1 MWWKSESEI
10 KKWALRNVQHVSTL
24 LSVTPQLPRRPLRIF
39 WLPTSEVRQL
49 RFLFFQSLQIGCN
62 HVRSIQLFTESIQRT
77 KCPFMSITCDS
88 YESFKKGKCARCN
101 RDGNSCIRF
110 GFHSRPSYQAL
121 VEQGLDESSPIATY
135 LLTADKDPFCSAH
148 YKMSV
153 KVSGSLSSLWN
164 PMNSLLI
171 GWLFRIRFRG
181 KSETRRRNWRFI
193 RSAEER
199 KRGVEENSIQFD
211 TDLLFTR

>member
-10 KKWALRNVQHVSTL
+10 KSGLSRMWNTSMFPRQSL
-24 LSVTPQLPRRPLRIF
+24 LFAPPRPSRIF
-39 WLPTSEVRQL
+39 RLPTSEVRQL

-88 YESFKKGKCARCN
+88 YESFKKGKCARCD

-110 GFHSRPSYQAL
+110 GFHSRPDYIAL
-121 VEQGLDESSPIATY
+121 VEQGLDETTPIATY
-135 LLTADKDPFCSAH
+135 LLTADKHPFCSAH

-153 KVSGSLSSLWN
+153 KVSGLLSSLWN
-164 PMNSLLI
+164 P
-171 GWLFRIRFRG
+171 
-181 KSETRRRNWRFI
+181 
-193 RSAEER
+193 
-199 KRGVEENSIQFD
+199 
-211 TDLLFTR
+211 